1 MENLTFCL
9 KAFKLFFSW
18 CVKRAINVH
27 LMINKYNMKRFL
39 LCMLM
44 VASATF
50 AMAQHIT
57 GTVIESDSQEPVAQ
71 TTVRLLKTDSTLV
84 TGGLTDLDG
93 KFRVKSPAA
102 GKYIVQITCV
112 GFKPFT
118 KSVTITADK
127 DVALGT
133 ISLNPDAIMLKGATV
148 TGHAAKVTLKAD
160 TFIYNAAA
168 FRTPEGSVVE
178 ELVKR
183 LPGAEVGDDGSI
195 KINGKEVKKILV
207 DGKEFMTGDTKTA
220 MKNLPTNIID
230 RIKAYDQQSDLARI
244 SGIDDGEEQTVLDFG
259 IKPGMN
265 RGFMTNNDVGI
276 GTRSRY
282 SARTFNGIMKQDMT
296 LMMMASAN
304 NVNDM
309 GFGGGGGRF
318 GMGRQGL
325 TATKMVGVNMNYE
338 KTGKLVLDG
347 SVRWNHND
355 GDAVSKGSTESFFSS
370 TVSQFG
376 NSLNKNLTRSNG
388 WDAQMRIEW
397 TPDSMTNIM
406 FRPNFRYNSNDGSQ
420 TGMNATF
427 SEDPYQYV
435 KDPLMDITL
444 LDPKIVKNYQI
455 QNSISYSDS
464 KNVGGMLQFNRK
476 LNNSGRNITIQLN
489 GNWSEGDSK
498 SLTNNIV
505 ELLAADS
512 AYQTNRWSVTPS
524 TNYSYSARFS
534 YSEPLWKRTYLQF
547 SYTYGYSYQK
557 SDRETFNLLNADFSD
572 LMPSYR
578 EWDRYLERST
588 PEKDEYQ
595 SRFSEYKNYTHTAEV
610 MLRIIRNS
618 YSFNIGFQVVPQKSH
633 YIQDYQGVHAD
644 TTRTVTNF
652 APTLD
657 FRWRKS
663 QTSQL
668 RFNYRANSRQPS
680 ISDLLDIVD
689 DSNPLA
695 IRRGNPGL
703 KPSFTQNFRLNYNDY
718 FQKHQQSIGA
728 FLNFST
734 TANSVSNKT
743 TLVDPTT
750 GKTETK
756 PENINGNWNGNLF
769 LMFSTA
775 LDSAAYFNLNTST
788 NLSYNHNVGYVQV
801 AGDKESQ
808 ESVTKSLGIGERLAA
823 SYRNEWLEIELNGSV
838 QYQRNRSELQTN
850 NTLDTWQFSYGG
862 MIGITA
868 PWGTA
873 LSTNMNMQSRR
884 GYSDNS
890 MNTNE
895 LIWNAQISQSFLA
908 GNALTLSLQFYD
920 ILHQQST
927 ISRTISAMQRS
938 DTEYNAI
945 TNYAMLHVIYRTN
958 VFGGRGNRGGFGGRN
973 GRGGMGGPGGG
984 RPGGGGFGGPGG
996 GGRRGGGG
1004 FGGGRF

>member
-1 MENLTFCL
+1 
-9 KAFKLFFSW
+9 
-18 CVKRAINVH
+18 
-27 LMINKYNMKRFL
+27 MKRHL
-39 LCMLM
+39 LLMLM
-44 VASATF
+44 PLIAVV
-50 AMAQHIT
+50 AMAQRNVT
-57 GTVIESDSQEPVAQ
+57 GTVVEDETGDPLPQ
-71 TTVRLLKTDSTLV
+71 TTVKLLKTDSTLV
-84 TGGLTDLDG
+84 KGSLTNLEG
-93 KFRVKSPAA
+93 KFTLKAPSD
-102 GKYIVQITCV
+102 GNYIVQVTCV

-118 KSVTITADK
+118 QRITVSGEKNIAMGEVTLK
-127 DVALGT
+127 
-133 ISLNPDAIMLKGATV
+133 PDAIMLKGATV

-160 TFIYNAAA
+160 TFIYNASAY
-168 FRTPEGSVVE
+168 RTPEGSVVE

-265 RGFMTNNDVGI
+265 RGFMTNNDLGV
-276 GTRSRY
+276 GTRHRY
-282 SARTFNGIMKQDMT
+282 SGRTFNGLMKQDMT
-296 LMMMASAN
+296 VMMMASAN

-309 GFGGGGGRF
+309 GFGVGGGRF

-338 KTGKLVLDG
+338 KKDKLVLDG

-355 GDAVSKGSTESFFSS
+355 GDAFSKSNSESFFSS
-370 TVSQFG
+370 SLSQFT
-376 NSLNKNLTRSNG
+376 NSVNQNFTRSNS

-397 TPDSMTNIM
+397 TPDTMTNIM
-406 FRPNFRYNSNDGSQ
+406 FRPNFRYNSNDGEQ

-427 SEDPYQYV
+427 SENPYNYV
-435 KDPLMDITL
+435 HDPLNEITS
-444 LDPKIVKNYQI
+444 LDPSIVKNYQEE
-455 QNSISYSDS
+455 NSISYSDS
-464 KNVGGMLQFNRK
+464 KSLGGMLQLNRK
-476 LNNSGRNITIQLN
+476 LNTTGRNITLQLN
-489 GNWSEGDSK
+489 GNYSEGDSK
-498 SLTNNIV
+498 SLTNNNV
-505 ELLAADS
+505 LLMAVDS
-512 AYQTNRWSVTPS
+512 AYQTNRWNITPS
-524 TNYSYSARFS
+524 TNYNYSARLT
-534 YSEPLWKRTYLQF
+534 YSEPIWRRTYLQF

-557 SDRETFNLLNADFSD
+557 SDRETYNLLDADFTG
-572 LMPSYR
+572 LLPHYR
-578 EWDRYLERST
+578 GWDDYLNRST
-588 PEKDEYQ
+588 PELDENL

-610 MLRIIRNS
+610 MLRLIRNA
-618 YSFNIGFQVVPQKSH
+618 YQFNFGFQVIPQKSH

-657 FRWRKS
+657 FRWRRS
-663 QTSQL
+663 QQSQL
-668 RFNYRANSRQPS
+668 RFNYRANNRQPS

-734 TANSVSNKT
+734 TSNSVSNKT
-743 TLVDPTT
+743 TLIDEKT
-750 GKTETK
+750 GKTVTR
-756 PENINGNWNGNLF
+756 PENINGNWNGMAF
-769 LMFSTA
+769 LMFNTA
-775 LDSAAYFNLNTST
+775 LDSAAYFNLNTTT
-788 NLSYNHNVGYVQV
+788 NLSYNHNVGYVSV
-801 AGDKESQ
+801 GSNRESQ

-823 SYRNEWLEIELNGSV
+823 SYRNDWLEFELNGSV
-838 QYQRNRSELQTN
+838 NYQRNRSELQEN
-850 NTLDTWQFSYGG
+850 NNLDTWQFTYGAMVG
-862 MIGITA
+862 VTA
-868 PWGTA
+868 PWGTQM
-873 LSTNMNMQSRR
+873 TTGMNMQSRR
-884 GYSDNS
+884 GYNDSS

-895 LIWNAQISQSFLA
+895 LIWNAQISQSFLR

-920 ILHQQST
+920 ILHEQST
-927 ISRTISAMQRS
+927 VSRTLTAMQRS

-958 VFGGRGNRGGFGGRN
+958 VFGGGQNGFFGGRG
-973 GRGGMGGPGGG
+973 GRGGRGQGGFGGG
-984 RPGGGGFGGPGG
+984 RPGGGGFGGGRPGG
-996 GGRRGGGG
+996 GGFGGGG
-1004 FGGGRF
+1004 FGGGRRGGF

>member
-1 MENLTFCL
+1 
-9 KAFKLFFSW
+9 
-18 CVKRAINVH
+18 
-27 LMINKYNMKRFL
+27 MKRFF

-44 VASATF
+44 VASAML
-50 AMAQHIT
+50 AMAQHVT
-57 GTVIESDSQEPVAQ
+57 GIVIESDSQEPVAQ
-71 TTVRLLKTDSTLV
+71 TTVRILKSDSTLV

-93 KFRVKSPAA
+93 KFRVKAPSA

-118 KSVTITADK
+118 KQVQLTAEK
-127 DVALGT
+127 EVSLGT
-133 ISLNPDAIMLKGATV
+133 VSLSPDAIMLKGATV

-160 TFIYNAAA
+160 TFVYNAAA

-183 LPGAEVGDDGSI
+183 LPGAEVSDDGTI

-230 RIKAYDQQSDLARI
+230 RIKAYDQQSDLSRI
-244 SGIDDGEEQTVLDFG
+244 SGIEDGEEQTVLDFG

-265 RGFMTNNDVGI
+265 RGFMTNNDFGI
-276 GTRSRY
+276 GTRNRY
-282 SARTFNGIMKQDMT
+282 SARTFNGLMKEKSTM
-296 LMMMASAN
+296 MMMASAN

-309 GFGGGGGRF
+309 GFSGGGGGRF

-325 TATKMVGVNMNYE
+325 TATKMVGLNFNYE
-338 KTGKLVLDG
+338 NTGKLILDG
-347 SVRWNHND
+347 SVRWNHSD
-355 GDAVSKGSTESFFSS
+355 GDAFSKRNSESFFSS

-376 NSLNKNLTRSNG
+376 NSWNQNFSRSNA
-388 WDAQMRIEW
+388 WNAQMRLEW

-406 FRPNFRYNSNDGSQ
+406 FRPNFRYNSSDGEQ
-420 TGMNATF
+420 TGESATF
-427 SEDPYQYV
+427 DQNPYDYV
-435 KDPLMDITL
+435 SDPLAEIAKIDPL
-444 LDPKIVKNYQI
+444 LVKNYQI
-455 QNSISYSDS
+455 QNGISYSDS

-476 LNNSGRNITIQLN
+476 LSNYGRNITIQLN
-489 GNWSEGDSK
+489 GNWSSGTSK

-505 ELLAADS
+505 ELLS
-512 AYQTNRWSVTPS
+512 TGSSYQTNRWSITP
-524 TNYSYSARFS
+524 TDNYSYSARFS
-534 YSEPLWKRTYLQF
+534 YSEPIMRRTYLQF

-557 SDRETFNLLNADFSD
+557 SDRETYNLLDAHFED
-572 LMPSYR
+572 LYPHYR
-578 EWDRYLERST
+578 GWDAYLENST
-588 PEKDEYQ
+588 PELDKDL

-610 MLRIIRNS
+610 MLRIIRDS
-618 YSFNIGFQVVPQKSH
+618 YSFNVGVQVVPQKSH
-633 YIQDYQGVHAD
+633 YLQDYQGVHAD
-644 TTRTVTNF
+644 TVRTVTNF
-652 APTLD
+652 SPTLD

-663 QTSQL
+663 QVSQL
-668 RFNYRANSRQPS
+668 RFNYRANTRQPS

-695 IRRGNPGL
+695 IQRGNPGL
-703 KPSFTQNFRLNYNDY
+703 KPSFTHNFRLNYNDY
-718 FQKHQQSIGA
+718 FQKHQQSLGA
-728 FLNFST
+728 FLNFSMT
-734 TANSVSNKT
+734 SNSVSNKT
-743 TLVDPTT
+743 TLIDEKT

-788 NLSYNHNVGYVQV
+788 NLSYNHNVAYVSV
-801 AGDKESQ
+801 GDIKTSQ
-808 ESVTKSLGIGERLAA
+808 ESVTNSLGIGERLAL
-823 SYRNEWLEIELNGSV
+823 SYRNEWFEVELNGSV
-838 QYQRNRSELQTN
+838 NYNRKRSELQTN
-850 NTLDTWQFSYGG
+850 NNLDTWQFSYGG

-884 GYSDNS
+884 GYNDSS

-895 LIWNAQISQSFLA
+895 LLWNAQISQSFLR
-908 GNALTLSLQFYD
+908 GNALTVSLQFYD

-927 ISRTISAMQRS
+927 ISSVLSAIERS

-958 VFGGRGNRGGFGGRN
+958 VFGGRGSRGGFGGGMGGRN
-973 GRGGMGGPGGG
+973 GRAGRGGMGGP
-984 RPGGGGFGGPGG
+984 GGGFGGPGG

-1004 FGGGRF
+1004 GFGGPGRF

>member
-1 MENLTFCL
+1 
-9 KAFKLFFSW
+9 
-18 CVKRAINVH
+18 
-27 LMINKYNMKRFL
+27 MKRFF

-44 VASATF
+44 VASAML
-50 AMAQHIT
+50 AMAQHVT
-57 GTVIESDSQEPVAQ
+57 GIVIESDSQEPVAQ
-71 TTVRLLKTDSTLV
+71 TTVRILKSDSSLV

-93 KFRVKSPAA
+93 KFRVKAPSA

-118 KSVTITADK
+118 KQVQLTAEK
-127 DVALGT
+127 EVSLGT
-133 ISLNPDAIMLKGATV
+133 VSLSPDAIMLKGATV

-160 TFIYNAAA
+160 TFVYNAAA

-183 LPGAEVGDDGSI
+183 LPGAEVSDDGTI

-230 RIKAYDQQSDLARI
+230 RIKAYDQQSDLSRI
-244 SGIDDGEEQTVLDFG
+244 SGIEDGEEQTVLDFG

-265 RGFMTNNDVGI
+265 RGFMTNNDFGI
-276 GTRSRY
+276 GTRNRY
-282 SARTFNGIMKQDMT
+282 SARTFNGLMKEKSTM
-296 LMMMASAN
+296 MMMASAN

-309 GFGGGGGRF
+309 GFSGGGGGRF

-325 TATKMVGVNMNYE
+325 TATKMVGLNFNYE
-338 KTGKLVLDG
+338 NTGKLILDG
-347 SVRWNHND
+347 SVRWNHSD
-355 GDAVSKGSTESFFSS
+355 GDAFSKRNSESFFSS

-376 NSLNKNLTRSNG
+376 NSWNQNFSRSNA
-388 WDAQMRIEW
+388 WNAQMRLEW

-406 FRPNFRYNSNDGSQ
+406 FRPNFRYNSSDGEQ
-420 TGMNATF
+420 TGESATF
-427 SEDPYQYV
+427 DQNPYDYV
-435 KDPLMDITL
+435 SDPLAEIAKIDPL
-444 LDPKIVKNYQI
+444 LVKNYQI
-455 QNSISYSDS
+455 QNGISYSDS

-476 LNNSGRNITIQLN
+476 LSNYGRNITIQLN
-489 GNWSEGDSK
+489 GNWSSGTSK

-505 ELLAADS
+505 ELLS
-512 AYQTNRWSVTPS
+512 TGSSYQTNRWSITP
-524 TNYSYSARFS
+524 TDNYSYSARFS
-534 YSEPLWKRTYLQF
+534 YSEPIMRRTYLQF

-557 SDRETFNLLNADFSD
+557 SDRETYNLLDAHFED
-572 LMPSYR
+572 LYPHYR
-578 EWDRYLERST
+578 GWDAYLENST
-588 PEKDEYQ
+588 PELDKDL

-610 MLRIIRNS
+610 MLRIIRDS
-618 YSFNIGFQVVPQKSH
+618 YSFNVGVQVVPQKSH
-633 YIQDYQGVHAD
+633 YLQDYQGVHAD
-644 TTRTVTNF
+644 TVRTVTNF
-652 APTLD
+652 SPTLD

-663 QTSQL
+663 QVSQL
-668 RFNYRANSRQPS
+668 RFNYRANTRQPS

-695 IRRGNPGL
+695 IQRGNPGL
-703 KPSFTQNFRLNYNDY
+703 KPSFTHNFRLNYNDY
-718 FQKHQQSIGA
+718 FQKHQQSLGA
-728 FLNFST
+728 FLNFSMT
-734 TANSVSNKT
+734 SNSVSNKT
-743 TLVDPTT
+743 TLIDEKT

-788 NLSYNHNVGYVQV
+788 NLSYNHNVAYVSV
-801 AGDKESQ
+801 GDIKTSQ
-808 ESVTKSLGIGERLAA
+808 ESVTNSLGIGERLAL
-823 SYRNEWLEIELNGSV
+823 SYRNEWFEVELNGSV
-838 QYQRNRSELQTN
+838 NYNRKRSELQTN
-850 NTLDTWQFSYGG
+850 NNLDTWQFSYGG

-884 GYSDNS
+884 GYNDSS

-895 LIWNAQISQSFLA
+895 LLWNAQISQSFLR
-908 GNALTLSLQFYD
+908 GNALTVSLQFYD

-927 ISRTISAMQRS
+927 ISSVLSAIERS

-958 VFGGRGNRGGFGGRN
+958 VFGGRGSRGGFGGGMGGRN
-973 GRGGMGGPGGG
+973 GRAGRGGMGGP
-984 RPGGGGFGGPGG
+984 GGGFGGPGG
-996 GGRRGGGG
+996 GGRRGGG
-1004 FGGGRF
+1004 FGGPGRF

>member
-1 MENLTFCL
+1 
-9 KAFKLFFSW
+9 
-18 CVKRAINVH
+18 
-27 LMINKYNMKRFL
+27 
-39 LCMLM
+39 MLM
-44 VASATF
+44 PLIAVV
-50 AMAQHIT
+50 AMAQRNVT
-57 GTVIESDSQEPVAQ
+57 GTVVEDETGDPLPQ
-71 TTVRLLKTDSTLV
+71 TTVKLLKTDSTLV
-84 TGGLTDLDG
+84 KGSLTNLEG
-93 KFRVKSPAA
+93 KFTLKAPSD
-102 GKYIVQITCV
+102 GNYIVQVTCV

-118 KSVTITADK
+118 QRITVSGEKNIAMGEVTMK
-127 DVALGT
+127 
-133 ISLNPDAIMLKGATV
+133 PDAIMLKGATV

-160 TFIYNAAA
+160 TFIYNASAY
-168 FRTPEGSVVE
+168 RTPEGSVVE

-265 RGFMTNNDVGI
+265 RGFMTNNDLGV
-276 GTRSRY
+276 GTRHRY
-282 SARTFNGIMKQDMT
+282 SGRTFNGLMKQDMT
-296 LMMMASAN
+296 VMMMASAN

-309 GFGGGGGRF
+309 GFGVGGGRF

-338 KTGKLVLDG
+338 KKDKLVLDG

-355 GDAVSKGSTESFFSS
+355 GDAFSKSNSESFFSS
-370 TVSQFG
+370 SLSQFT
-376 NSLNKNLTRSNG
+376 NSVNQNFTRSNS

-397 TPDSMTNIM
+397 TPDTMTNIM
-406 FRPNFRYNSNDGSQ
+406 FRPNFRYNSNDGEQ

-427 SEDPYQYV
+427 SENPYNYV
-435 KDPLMDITL
+435 HDPLNEITS
-444 LDPKIVKNYQI
+444 LDPSIVKNYQEE
-455 QNSISYSDS
+455 NSISYSDS
-464 KNVGGMLQFNRK
+464 KSLGGMLQLNRK
-476 LNNSGRNITIQLN
+476 LNTTGRNITLQLN
-489 GNWSEGDSK
+489 GNYSEGDSK
-498 SLTNNIV
+498 SLTNNNV
-505 ELLAADS
+505 LLMAVDS
-512 AYQTNRWSVTPS
+512 AYQTNRWNITPS
-524 TNYSYSARFS
+524 TNYNYSARLT
-534 YSEPLWKRTYLQF
+534 YSEPIWRRTYLQF

-557 SDRETFNLLNADFSD
+557 SDRETYNLLDADFTG
-572 LMPSYR
+572 LLPHYR
-578 EWDRYLERST
+578 GWDDYLNRST
-588 PEKDEYQ
+588 PELDENL

-610 MLRIIRNS
+610 MLRLIRNA
-618 YSFNIGFQVVPQKSH
+618 YQFNFGFQVIPQKSH

-657 FRWRKS
+657 FRWRRS
-663 QTSQL
+663 QQSQL
-668 RFNYRANSRQPS
+668 RFNYRANNRQPS

-734 TANSVSNKT
+734 TSNSVSNKT
-743 TLVDPTT
+743 TLIDEKT
-750 GKTETK
+750 GKTVTR
-756 PENINGNWNGNLF
+756 PENINGNWNGMAF
-769 LMFSTA
+769 LMFNTA
-775 LDSAAYFNLNTST
+775 LDSAAYFNLNTTT
-788 NLSYNHNVGYVQV
+788 NLSYNHNVGYVSV
-801 AGDKESQ
+801 GSNRESQ

-823 SYRNEWLEIELNGSV
+823 SYRNDWLEFELNGSV
-838 QYQRNRSELQTN
+838 NYQRNRSELQEN
-850 NTLDTWQFSYGG
+850 NNLDTWQFTYGAMVG
-862 MIGITA
+862 VTA
-868 PWGTA
+868 PWGTQM
-873 LSTNMNMQSRR
+873 TTGMNMQSRR
-884 GYSDNS
+884 GYNDRS

-895 LIWNAQISQSFLA
+895 LIWNAQISQSFLR

-920 ILHQQST
+920 ILHEQST
-927 ISRTISAMQRS
+927 VSRTLTAMQRS

-958 VFGGRGNRGGFGGRN
+958 VFGGGQNGFFGGRG
-973 GRGGMGGPGGG
+973 GRGGRGQGGFGGG
-984 RPGGGGFGGPGG
+984 RPGGGGFGGGRAGG
-996 GGRRGGGG
+996 GGFGGGG
-1004 FGGGRF
+1004 FGGGRRGGF